1 MKLLQMFLT
10 TLSLLTKVLSAS
22 HQLKFIYKQPKVS
35 AKSGVNLE
43 INRSRKVRSWK
54 MSIVRLQ

>member
-1 MKLLQMFLT
+1 MKLLQMFLI

-35 AKSGVNLE
+35 AKSDVNLE
-43 INRSRKVRSWK
+43 TWSRKVRSWK

>member
-22 HQLKFIYKQPKVS
+22 QQLKFIYKQPKVS
-35 AKSGVNLE
+35 AKSDVNLE

>member
-1 MKLLQMFLT
+1 MKLLQMFLI

-22 HQLKFIYKQPKVS
+22 QQLKFIYKQPKVS
-35 AKSGVNLE
+35 AKSDVNLE
-43 INRSRKVRSWK
+43 TWSRKVRSWK

>member
-22 HQLKFIYKQPKVS
+22 QQLKFIYKQPKVS
-35 AKSGVNLE
+35 AKSDVNLE
-43 INRSRKVRSWK
+43 TWSRKVRLWK

>member
-35 AKSGVNLE
+35 AKSDVNLE
-43 INRSRKVRSWK
+43 TWSRKVRLWK